1 MNKIYNDENTFKTS
15 IEDIEENLKDHHV
28 SIPIYY
34 ELLDDGTVV
43 LHTES
48 MMEEFQR
55 TVTGIEITLD
65 SLQEDV

>member
-15 IEDIEENLKDHHV
+15 IENIEENLKDHHV

-34 ELLDDGTVV
+34 SLMDDGTII
-43 LHTES
+43 LDTES
-48 MMEEFQR
+48 MLEEVQR

-65 SLQEDV
+65 WCQADV

>member
-15 IEDIEENLKDHHV
+15 IEDIENNLKDHYV

-34 ELLDDGTVV
+34 GLMDDGTVV

-65 SLQEDV
+65 WLQEDV